1 MEKTVVGRQPA
12 EETTIMSS
20 KKVTTV
26 YRYKKFQIVKTRNE
40 GTNVK
45 IPNSKIKQSNKSM
58 KVQKV
63 PKTFDGR
70 QAGEET
76 TMVGS
81 SS

>member
-1 MEKTVVGRQPA
+1 MRNPTRRRESVEKTVVGRQPA

-45 IPNSKIKQSNKSM
+45 NSK
-58 KVQKV
+58 
-63 PKTFDGR
+63 
-70 QAGEET
+70 
-76 TMVGS
+76 
-81 SS
+81 

>member
-26 YRYKKFQIVKTRNE
+26 YRYKKFQLVKTRK
-40 GTNVK
+40 VQMSK
-45 IPNSKIKQSNKSM
+45 IPNSKIKKSNKSM

>member
-26 YRYKKFQIVKTRNE
+26 YRYKKFQLVKTRK
-40 GTNVK
+40 VQMSK
-45 IPNSKIKQSNKSM
+45 IPNSKIKKSNKSM

-63 PKTFDGR
+63 SKSTKNI
-70 QAGEET
+70 
-76 TMVGS
+76 
-81 SS
+81 